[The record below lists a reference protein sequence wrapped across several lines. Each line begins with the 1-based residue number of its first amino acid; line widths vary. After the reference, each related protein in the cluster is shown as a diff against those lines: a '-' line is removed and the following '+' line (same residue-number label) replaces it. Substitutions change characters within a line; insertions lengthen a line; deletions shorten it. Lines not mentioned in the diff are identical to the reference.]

1 MAVVTETMAH
11 GIELKVCMGSACHQ
25 KGVSVVVPILERL
38 VDEND
43 LKDIVELK
51 GAFCLGPCL
60 EGIVIQLGDRQ
71 FTLIS
76 PANIEQRFREEI
88 LPAIR
93 SEVDE

>member
-1 MAVVTETMAH
+1 MAN

-25 KGVSVVVPILERL
+25 KGVSAVLPILERL
-38 VDEND
+38 IDEND
-43 LKDIVELK
+43 LGNVVELK

-60 EGIVIQLGDRQ
+60 EGIVMQLGDRQ
-71 FTLIS
+71 FTRIS
-76 PANIEQRFREEI
+76 PANIEERFRAEI